1 MIIFKIKK
9 IWKCNFNEKIKIAKK
24 WINKKFGYELYGI
37 EQIIKEMN
45 MFEDKKEY
53 DEKLVKLKVV
63 FDNIVVSMKKQVAMM
78 TEIYGMETELLYI
91 LQLHPTYEWIYR
103 LRYAYDEKI
112 GEYEVE
118 KWANL
123 IGEIWK
129 LDFNQF
135 EKLIK
140 FIKGKTDV
148 DIIFE
153 KITNEN
159 TFIEKKLLQNLYD
172 IKLVIMSCYRKRM
185 FASKKKQETHQ
196 KKYDKLRQT
205 LDIKTRW
212 KCSMIRKAMKENIDP
227 GIDREQWHGISVAEL
242 AELLKNWK
250 KGERNEIF
258 INLFLIE
265 KEMTNWITNK
275 DYVDISME
283 DELWQD
289 DKIKDIKIKEKM
301 SMKKEMD
308 MDIN

>member
-1 MIIFKIKK
+1 
-9 IWKCNFNEKIKIAKK
+9 
-24 WINKKFGYELYGI
+24 
-37 EQIIKEMN
+37 
-45 MFEDKKEY
+45 
-53 DEKLVKLKVV
+53 V

-196 KKYDKLRQT
+196 KK
-205 LDIKTRW
+205 I
-212 KCSMIRKAMKENIDP
+212 
-227 GIDREQWHGISVAEL
+227 
-242 AELLKNWK
+242 
-250 KGERNEIF
+250 
-258 INLFLIE
+258 
-265 KEMTNWITNK
+265 
-275 DYVDISME
+275 
-283 DELWQD
+283 
-289 DKIKDIKIKEKM
+289 
-301 SMKKEMD
+301 
-308 MDIN
+308 